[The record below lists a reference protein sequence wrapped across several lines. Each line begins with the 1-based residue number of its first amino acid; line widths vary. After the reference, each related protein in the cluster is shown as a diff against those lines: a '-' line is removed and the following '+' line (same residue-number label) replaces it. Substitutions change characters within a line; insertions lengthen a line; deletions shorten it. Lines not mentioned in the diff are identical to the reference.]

1 MAACRARAKIE
12 RQVNVRKMTPKAFI
26 AKYRDNPKA
35 IAKYLNDA
43 LREGDGVL
51 VTKAIGIMVRAQ
63 GVAEVSQKAGQRR
76 DSLYRMFDGRN
87 GPALPKA
94 IAVLHA
100 LDIQLI
106 AKPSASRSR

>member
-1 MAACRARAKIE
+1 
-12 RQVNVRKMTPKAFI
+12 VNVRKTPKAFI
-26 AKYRDNPKA
+26 AKYRDNPRA

-43 LREGDGVL
+43 LGKGDGVL

-63 GVAEVSQKAGQRR
+63 RVAEVSQKAGQRR
-76 DSLYRMFDGRN
+76 DSLYRMFAGKN
-87 GPALPKA
+87 GPALETA

-106 AKPSASRSR
+106 AKPSAGL